1 LKACTKMVN
10 RGARGFRDSA
20 NWRHN
25 KTVLLSAILS
35 ALGIAVPA
43 LQAVAAPVNSDKQVS
58 GGAILAYN
66 FDSKLLLGSSLGVA
80 NIERFNKA
88 SSVEPGVYPVDI
100 YVNGVFAA
108 RKPIDFRV
116 MEGDDVGPCLNDEFL
131 TSSGIL
137 LDGGNAT
144 GSTSIRSLPPT
155 REQAAPAPEAL
166 APVPQVGKCVPL
178 ERRVPGASTSFD
190 LPRLRLDISV
200 PQAQMKQ
207 VPRGFVDSANLNAGQ
222 TMGYVNYDTNYY
234 TSSAYGART
243 NSAYAG
249 INAGLNVGLWR
260 LHQQST
266 YTYTS
271 GLGESRSNWNN
282 IRTYAERPLVSL
294 RSNLVVGQSFTGGN
308 LLSAVGYT
316 GVHIESDDR
325 MLSDSMRGYAP
336 VVNGVAN
343 TNARV
348 VVSQNG
354 QMIYQ
359 TTVAPG
365 PFSIKD
371 LNPTSYQGNLT
382 VQVFEA
388 NGEVTTFAVP
398 FSAVPNSLRPGLS
411 HYSLTLGQVR
421 QMADSHAKFVD
432 VTYERG
438 VTNLLTANGGA
449 RVSPDY
455 QSVLGGVVFG
465 TNLGAFG
472 LNTAWSRA
480 RDPQGNQLNGWRS
493 SVNYSHTIQQTMTTF
508 TLAGYRYSTKGYR
521 DFIDAINSRAA
532 WQNGINWT
540 SGTYNQRDQ
549 FTVNANQNLNQFGS
563 LSLSASTS
571 SFYGSRSRDTQ
582 FQLSYNNHYR
592 RISYNLSV
600 IRQQTGILYGGNTPG
615 LIGGAMPPGSP
626 PRLTNAVMFTVSIPL
641 DFGARSASVSGSVA
655 HSTDQGV
662 SYQTSVSGVADTAQ
676 TLSYGFAV
684 SGQTQNE
691 SRSFSGNLQKN
702 LSAVTVGANY
712 SQGNNYWQ
720 AGANARGAAVVHGGG
735 ITLGRYLSDT
745 FGVIE
750 AKGAEGAAVRNA
762 PGTFVDRFGF
772 AIVPSLTPYR
782 YNDVALD
789 SKGINPNA
797 ELTGNQVRIAPYAG
811 SSVLLKFT
819 TLTGHAV
826 LITATGADGEPLPFG
841 ATVLD
846 STGATIG
853 VVGQG
858 NQVYARVPDDRGTL
872 TVKWGER
879 KEDLCVISYDLK
891 TADAKNVMQRF
902 EGKCRS
908 AHTEKTA
915 VRVQE
920 QMSMANTSAETGRN
934 SE

>member
-1 LKACTKMVN
+1 MTN
-10 RGARGFRDSA
+10 GRTRGFRSSVI
-20 NWRHN
+20 WRHN
-25 KTVLLSAILS
+25 RTVLLSVILS
-35 ALGIAVPA
+35 TLVITAST
-43 LQAVAAPVNSDKQVS
+43 LQAMAAPINVDKQAS
-58 GGAILAYN
+58 GGATLAYS

-88 SSVEPGVYPVDI
+88 SAVEPGIYPVDI
-100 YVNGVFAA
+100 YVNGAFAA
-108 RKPIDFRV
+108 RKPVDFRA
-116 MEGDDVGPCLNDEFL
+116 MEGDVVGPCLNDEFL

-137 LDGGNAT
+137 LDEGSAT
-144 GSTSIRSLPPT
+144 GSTSTRSLAPT
-155 REQAAPAPEAL
+155 GKRAAPAPETL
-166 APVPQVGKCVPL
+166 APVPHAENCVPL
-178 ERRVPGASTSFD
+178 ERRVPGASTAFD
-190 LPRLRLDISV
+190 LSRLRLDIGV

-234 TSSAYGART
+234 TSSAYGARS

-260 LHQQST
+260 LRQQST

-271 GLGESRSNWNN
+271 GLGESRSHWNN

-348 VVSQNG
+348 VISQNG
-354 QMIYQ
+354 QTIYQ

-382 VQVFEA
+382 VQVLEA
-388 NGEVTTFAVP
+388 NGEVTTFIVP

-421 QMADSHAKFVD
+421 QIADSNAKFAD

-438 VTNLLTANGGA
+438 LTNVLTANGGA
-449 RVSPDY
+449 RISPDY

-465 TNLGAFG
+465 TKVGAFG
-472 LNTAWSRA
+472 VNTAWSRA
-480 RDPQGNQLNGWRS
+480 QEPQGGNVNGWRS

-508 TLAGYRYSTKGYR
+508 TLAGYRYSTNGYR
-521 DFIDAINSRAA
+521 DFIDAISSRAA
-532 WQNGINWT
+532 LQNGANWI
-540 SGTYNQRDQ
+540 SSTYRQRDQ
-549 FTVNANQNLNQFGS
+549 FTVNANQNLNGLGS

-571 SFYGSRSRDTQ
+571 SYYSSRSRDTQ

-600 IRQQTGILYGGNTPG
+600 IRQQTGMLYGGNAPG
-615 LIGGAMPPGSP
+615 MIGGAPLPSSP

-641 DFGARSASVSGSVA
+641 DLGARSASVSGSVA

-676 TLSYGFAV
+676 TLSYGFSVA
-684 SGQTQNE
+684 GQTQNE
-691 SRSFSGNLQKN
+691 SRNFSGNLQKN

-720 AGANARGAAVVHGGG
+720 AGANARGAAVVHEGGV
-735 ITLGRYLSDT
+735 TLGRYLSDT
-745 FGVIE
+745 FGLIE

-762 PGTFVDRFGF
+762 PGTFVNRFGF

-797 ELTGNQVRIAPYAG
+797 ELTGSQVRVAPYAG
-811 SSVLLKFT
+811 SSVLLKFS

-826 LITATGADGEPLPFG
+826 LITATGTDGELLPFG

-846 STGATIG
+846 SSGTTIG

-858 NQVYARVPDDRGTL
+858 NQVYARVPNDQGTL
-872 TVKWGER
+872 TVKWGEG
-879 KEDLCVISYDLK
+879 KEDLCVIGYDLK
-891 TADAKNVMQRF
+891 TADAKEVIQRF

-908 AHTEKTA
+908 AHTDKTA
-915 VRVQE
+915 ARAQE
-920 QMSMANTSAETGRN
+920 HMSMANTPAGAGRN